1 MASHG
6 SLERPRFL
14 MTLKITLLGL
24 LLLGLTV
31 ATGSI

>member
-24 LLLGLTV
+24 LLGLTV